1 MEVGMA
7 SRLRRHLT
15 FANVASGLAL
25 FIALATGG
33 AYAANT
39 IYSTDI
45 VDGQVMRQDLANG
58 AVSAAKMA
66 DGTVQTAKI
75 QSNAVTTA
83 KIPLAA
89 ITGSRLSDTAV
100 ASKLAN
106 HLLVRTSSG
115 TGEHVGYCNPG
126 ETMISGGANAYNNGF
141 VPLGQSEPFPEI
153 GTGTLVA
160 WGALSTDPNAS
171 VSVRVV
177 CLVP

>member
-1 MEVGMA
+1 MP
-7 SRLRRHLT
+7 SRLRKHLT

-45 VDGQVMRQDLANG
+45 VDGQVQRQDIANG

-100 ASKLAN
+100 ASKLAG
-106 HLLVRTSSG
+106 HLIVRTTSG
-115 TGEHVGYCNPG
+115 TGEASGQCNAG
-126 ETMISGGANAYNNGF
+126 ETMISGGASAYNSGF
-141 VPLGQSEPFPEI
+141 VPLGQSEPIPEL
-153 GTGTLVA
+153 GTGNFVS
-160 WGALSTDPNAS
+160 WSALSTDPNAS